1 MADAK
6 VDSMTKKASRPVKKT
21 GKAAFVESMECLG
34 VKVLPTGKEWSYEIK
49 LDGYR
54 LEAIKNAGE
63 VLLYSRRRNL
73 LTEKFAYIAK
83 ALAKLPKET
92 IVDGEIVAIDAHGR
106 SDFNLLQNF
115 RSVRIQNPLLRL

>member
-1 MADAK
+1 MA
-6 VDSMTKKASRPVKKT
+6 KKT
-21 GKAAFVESMECLG
+21 VKSAKKTTGAAFVESMECLG

-54 LEAIKNAGE
+54 LEVVKNTSE

-83 ALAKLPKET
+83 AMSKLPKET
-92 IVDGEIVAIDAHGR
+92 IVDGEIVAIDGEGR
-106 SDFNLLQNF
+106 SDFNLC
-115 RSVRIQNPLLRL
+115 RTSAPPNPKSTTTPLTS